1 MHLDTQ
7 TLLATITIAYFAGA
21 TVLGLLAITLR
32 SCPGH
37 IRKSWALWS
46 VAMALSGA
54 CAILVGLRGTVPD
67 IFSIQVANA
76 FLLIGFGIRPN
87 ALSMLNGRGIAYPW
101 LPVLAAVI
109 WMGFYLFPWFRD
121 ELNLRVLF
129 VNGLCLLAMLLCIR
143 ECWSRKKEMQFSS
156 WFLMGVF
163 GIDVL
168 IRLGVIAIYFN
179 SEFESLKDAFQT
191 PQFTVI
197 LVALLFTIV
206 FKVVG
211 LCVAVFEQMKQRYQ
225 QQALRDPLTGLLNR
239 RSFIETA
246 KVELNRKTDGIEPFA
261 LVTLEIDELQSIT
274 SRFSPSM
281 GDALLRLQ
289 GQICSETIAARSIV
303 GRIRDNQFAL
313 FLPRTKKAEASA
325 LANTISRTLSRKGTR
340 ASGDQLS
347 ITVSTGVYCGDA
359 QTNITRVLEIADRC
373 LARAKSAGGN
383 RILVQSGQEGV
394 PIRMEVVPSPFAP
407 RQQNAA

>member
-21 TVLGLLAITLR
+21 LVLGVLAVTLR

-46 VAMALSGA
+46 VAMVLSGA
-54 CAILVGLRGTVPD
+54 CAILIGLRGTVPD

-87 ALSMLNGRGIAYPW
+87 ALSMLNGRGLAYPW
-101 LPVLAAVI
+101 LPVLAVVI
-109 WMGFYLFPWFRD
+109 WSGFYLLPWLRD
-121 ELNLRVLF
+121 ALTLRVLC
-129 VNGLCLLAMLLCIR
+129 VNGLCLLAMSLCIR
-143 ECWSRKKEMQFSS
+143 ECWLQRREMQFSS
-156 WFLMGVF
+156 WFLMAIF

-168 IRLGVIAIYFN
+168 IRLGVVAIYFD
-179 SEFESLKDAFQT
+179 SEFTSLRDAFQT
-191 PQFTVI
+191 PQFTVV

-211 LCVAVFEQMKQRYQ
+211 LCVAVFEQMKQRFQ
-225 QQALRDPLTGLLNR
+225 HQALRDPLTGLLNR
-239 RSFIETA
+239 RSFIEIA
-246 KVELNRKTDGIEPFA
+246 EAELNRKADGIAPYS

-289 GQICSETIAARSIV
+289 GQICSETIDAQSIA

-313 FLPRTKKAEASA
+313 FVPGGSEAEAGA
-325 LANTISRTLSRKGTR
+325 LASTISRSLARKGTR
-340 ASGDQLS
+340 ASGDQLA

-359 QTNITRVLEIADRC
+359 RTTVPRALEIADRC
-373 LARAKSAGGN
+373 LARAKSAGGD
-383 RILVQSGQEGV
+383 RTLLQSGQDGV
-394 PIRMEVVPSPFAP
+394 PLQVDVAPSPFAP
-407 RQQNAA
+407 RRQSAA